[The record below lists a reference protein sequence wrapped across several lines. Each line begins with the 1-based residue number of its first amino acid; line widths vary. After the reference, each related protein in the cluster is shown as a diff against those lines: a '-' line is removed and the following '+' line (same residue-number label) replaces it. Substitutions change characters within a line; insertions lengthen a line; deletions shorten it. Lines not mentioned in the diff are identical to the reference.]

1 MANWTA
7 ADVPPQ
13 DGRTF
18 VVTGAN
24 SGLGA
29 STARELA
36 RVGAHVVLACRNVD
50 KGKAAAD
57 TMPGSVEVRQL
68 DLADLSSVRAFAA
81 DSGTL
86 DVLVNNA
93 GVMAIKELTLTPQG
107 YEMQFATNH
116 LGHFALTGLLL
127 PKISDRV
134 VTLSSNAHKV
144 GRVRL
149 DDLNWEHRSYWRWPA
164 YAQSKLAN
172 LLFAYELN
180 RRLVATR
187 STLRSIA
194 AHPGYAATELGEH
207 AGSAFSRLIR
217 LGDRLLAQ
225 PADNGALATL
235 YAATMDVPGGSY
247 VGPDRMLELR
257 GHPKLVRS
265 SPSSRDPD
273 LAGRLW
279 DLSERLTGIRYPS

>member
-1 MANWTA
+1 V
-7 ADVPPQ
+7 ADRELARQ

-29 STARELA
+29 SAARELA
-36 RVGAHVVLACRNVD
+36 RAGAHVVLACRNVD

-57 TMPGSVEVRQL
+57 TMPGDVEVRQL

-81 DSGTL
+81 DCPPL
-86 DVLVNNA
+86 DVLINNA
-93 GVMAIKELTLTPQG
+93 GVMAVPHDTTADGFELQIG
-107 YEMQFATNH
+107 TNH

-134 VTLSSNAHKV
+134 VTLSSNAHRI
-144 GRVRL
+144 GRIHL
-149 DDLNWEHRSYWRWPA
+149 EDLNWERRTYHRWPA

-180 RRLVATR
+180 RRLVAIR
-187 STLRSIA
+187 SPLRSVA

-207 AGSAFSRLIR
+207 TGSLLSRIIR
-217 LGDRLLAQ
+217 LGDRILAQ
-225 PADNGALATL
+225 PAEHGALATL
-235 YAATMDVPGGSY
+235 HAATADIPGGTY
-247 VGPDRMLELR
+247 IGPDRFLELR
-257 GHPKLVRS
+257 GQPVTVRS
-265 SPSSRDPD
+265 SPASHDPD
-273 LAGRLW
+273 VAGRLW
-279 DLSERLTGIRYPS
+279 DLSERLTGIRFP

>member
-7 ADVPPQ
+7 AEVPRQ

-36 RVGAHVVLACRNVD
+36 RVGAHVVLACRNLD

-68 DLADLSSVRAFAA
+68 DLADLSSVRTFAA
-81 DSGTL
+81 ESAPL

-93 GVMAIKELTLTPQG
+93 GVMAVAHATTADG
-107 YEMQFATNH
+107 FEMQIGTNH

-134 VTLSSNAHKV
+134 VTLSSNAHRV

-149 DDLNWEHRSYWRWPA
+149 DDLNWEHRIYRRWPA

-187 STLRSIA
+187 SAVRSIA

-207 AGSAFSRLIR
+207 SGSLFSRVIR
-217 LGDRLLAQ
+217 LGDRILAQ

-247 VGPDRMLELR
+247 IGPDRLLELR

-279 DLSERLTGIRYPS
+279 DQSERLTGIRYP

>member
-1 MANWTA
+1 MWTS
-7 ADVPPQ
+7 ADVARQ

-29 STARELA
+29 SAARELA
-36 RVGAHVVLACRNVD
+36 GAGAHVVLACRNVD
-50 KGKAAAD
+50 KAKAAAD
-57 TMPGSVEVRQL
+57 TMPGSVEIRQV
-68 DLADLSSVRAFAA
+68 DLSDLTSVRAFAA
-81 DSGTL
+81 DMGPL

-93 GVMAIKELTLTPQG
+93 GVMAIPKATTADG
-107 YEMQFATNH
+107 FEMQIGTNH

-134 VTLSSNAHKV
+134 VTLSSNAHRF

-149 DDLNWEHRSYWRWPA
+149 DDLNWERRRYQRWPA

-172 LLFAYELN
+172 LMFAYELQK
-180 RRLVATR
+180 RLTATR
-187 STLRSIA
+187 SPVRSIA

-207 AGSAFSRLIR
+207 AGSLFSRLID

-225 PADNGALATL
+225 PADMGALATL
-235 YAATMDVPGGSY
+235 LAATTDVPGGSY
-247 VGPDRMLELR
+247 VGPDGLLELR
-257 GHPKLVRS
+257 GHPRIVRS
-265 SPSSRDPD
+265 TRASHDPD
-273 LAGRLW
+273 VASRLW
-279 DLSERLTGIRYPS
+279 DLSERLTGIRFP